1 MASKTNFLFI
11 LVILALLCD
20 QAKAGYVNNTTLR
33 DYMWNWFL
41 WYVSTDKMI
50 QCNWAGLWGLLWLND
65 NGAMAENC
73 FRTDI

>member
-1 MASKTNFLFI
+1 MASKTNFIAI
-11 LVILALLCD
+11 LVILALITD
-20 QAKAGYVNNTTLR
+20 QAKAGYVNNATLR

-50 QCNWAGLWGLLWLND
+50 SCNWAGLWGLLWLND

-73 FRTDI
+73 FKTDI